1 MTRIIGLTGGI
12 GSGKSTVASYIA
24 SKGIPVYIADEE
36 AKKLMDSKKI
46 STKIQ
51 AIFSEN
57 ILTIDGT
64 LDRKKIAA
72 IVFNSPEKLS
82 KLNAIVHPEVKKHF
96 RNWLNLHKKAP
107 FIIKEVAILFETGG
121 NLSCD
126 KVILVTAPKENRI
139 QRAMKRDNVDR
150 DSVLRR
156 IQNQLPEEEKISK
169 SDFVVHN
176 IDLQN
181 TFIEIDQILKIL
193 AKP

>member
-126 KVILVTAPKENRI
+126 KVILVTAPEEIRI

-150 DSVLRR
+150 DSVLKR

-169 SDFVVHN
+169 SDFVVYN

>member
-36 AKKLMDSKKI
+36 AKKLMDSKQI

-57 ILTIDGT
+57 VLTLEGK

-96 RNWLNLHKKAP
+96 ANWLKLHKNAP
-107 FIIKEVAILFETGG
+107 FIIKEVAILFETAG

-126 KVILVTAPKENRI
+126 KVILVTAPEEIRI